1 MKLNDFRRKL
11 EENSEYVDTANSLKI
26 HFALANAVLKARLI
40 KKWSQTD
47 LAKAVGTKQ
56 ANISRIE
63 SGLANPTLDLIQRL
77 VEALDLEISIKPQ
90 SMTIGC
96 SSIDVIVVPNWPV
109 RESYSY
115 HIGSYDA
122 SDKKGYSG

>member
-40 KKWSQTD
+40 KNWSQTD

-77 VEALDLEISIKPQ
+77 VEALDLEISIKPPSGVPPQ
-90 SMTIGC
+90 SALRA
-96 SSIDVIVVPNWPV
+96 VPCRLPAP
-109 RESYSY
+109 E
-115 HIGSYDA
+115 HA
-122 SDKKGYSG
+122 L